1 MHGIAH
7 NRRSPCRPRP
17 ALATSPAFLDL
28 LPMVSLAALVIPLL
42 ALWLWWPVRLMP
54 RRARLMAAV
63 ATAALGCTPALLLV
77 LLREGT
83 VEYRTLAYL
92 QVPGG
97 WVLALL
103 LMLAVF
109 IVLRDGLWALAAVA
123 RREDWKQR
131 LHAPLLT
138 AGALALAGLLS
149 AWGVANALRP
159 PEVHERTLRLPGL
172 PTGLEGLRVA
182 VLADIHA
189 SPINNARYVQTIVDR
204 TLEARPD
211 LIVLPGDMVDGDVD
225 SGRANVAPL
234 AQLKARYGVWAAPGN
249 HEYYSGYDAWM
260 AEFRRLG
267 LNLLEN
273 RMQLIDVQGA
283 RLALSGIGDPAYG
296 RLSRQNTDPS
306 VAEGVP
312 PDIDTVARQA
322 KEAGAQYHLLLAH
335 QPKTARDNAAHGVGL
350 QLSGHTHGGLILGM
364 DQWLVAPANDG
375 FVRGEY
381 EVGAM
386 KLFVSAGAGLWAGFA
401 VRLGVPA
408 SIDLLVLRG
417 A

>member
-1 MHGIAH
+1 
-7 NRRSPCRPRP
+7 
-17 ALATSPAFLDL
+17 
-28 LPMVSLAALVIPLL
+28 MVSLAALIIPLL
-42 ALWLWWPVRLMP
+42 ALWLWWPVRSLS
-54 RRARLMAAV
+54 RRTRLLATL
-63 ATAALGCTPALLLV
+63 ATALLGCTPALLLV
-77 LLREGT
+77 LLRAGSL
-83 VEYRTLAYL
+83 EYRTLAWL

-97 WVLALL
+97 WVLSVL

-109 IVLRDGLWALAAVA
+109 LVLRDALWGASALAASA
-123 RREDWKQR
+123 RWKAR
-131 LHAPLLT
+131 LHAPALT
-138 AGALALAGLLS
+138 TTALAVAGTLS
-149 AWGVANALRP
+149 AWGVANALRA
-159 PEVHERTLRLPGL
+159 PEVHERELAVPGL
-172 PTGLEGLRVA
+172 PAGLDGLRVA

-189 SPINNARYVQTIVDR
+189 SPVNDARYVQAIVDR
-204 TLEARPD
+204 TQAARPD

-234 AQLKARYGVWAAPGN
+234 ARLKAPLGVWAAPGN

-273 RMQLIDVQGA
+273 RMQLLQVGDA

-296 RLSRQNTDPS
+296 RLSHQNADPS
-306 VAEGVP
+306 VPEGVP
-312 PDIDTVARQA
+312 PDIAAVAAQA
-322 KEAGAQYHLLLAH
+322 RAAQAQFHLLLAH
-335 QPKTARDNAAHGVGL
+335 QPKLARDNAALGVGL
-350 QLSGHTHGGLILGM
+350 QISGHTHGGLIRGM
-364 DQWLVAPANDG
+364 DQWLVAPANNG

-381 EVGAM
+381 EVDGM

>member
-1 MHGIAH
+1 
-7 NRRSPCRPRP
+7 
-17 ALATSPAFLDL
+17 
-28 LPMVSLAALVIPLL
+28 MVSLAALIIPLL
-42 ALWLWWPVRLMP
+42 ALWLWWPLRSLSRRTRLL
-54 RRARLMAAV
+54 ATLVTAV
-63 ATAALGCTPALLLV
+63 LGCTPALLLV

-97 WVLALL
+97 WVLAVL

-109 IVLRDGLWALAAVA
+109 IVLRDGLWALAALA
-123 RREDWKQR
+123 RREDWRRR
-131 LHAPLLT
+131 LHGPLLT
-138 AGALALAGLLS
+138 AGALALAGALS

-159 PEVHERTLRLPGL
+159 PEVQERTLRLAGL
-172 PTGLEGLRVA
+172 PAGLDGLRVA

-189 SPINNARYVQTIVDR
+189 SPINDARYVQAIVDR
-204 TLEARPD
+204 TLAAQPD
-211 LIVLPGDMVDGDVD
+211 LIVLPGDLVDGDVD
-225 SGRANVAPL
+225 SGRANIAPL
-234 AQLKARYGVWAAPGN
+234 AQLRARHGVWAAPGN

-273 RMQLIDVQGA
+273 RMQLIEVGGA

-296 RLSRQNTDPS
+296 RLSRQNADPL
-306 VAEGVP
+306 VPEGVP

-322 KEAGAQYHLLLAH
+322 REAGAQYHLLLAH

-350 QLSGHTHGGLILGM
+350 QLSGHTHGGLIRGM
-364 DQWLVAPANDG
+364 DQWLVAPANNG

-381 EVGAM
+381 EVDGM

-417 A
+417 G

>member
-1 MHGIAH
+1 MQGIAH
-7 NRRSPCRPRP
+7 NRRSPCRPLP
-17 ALATSPAFLDL
+17 ALAASPAFLDL
-28 LPMVSLAALVIPLL
+28 LPMVTLAALVIPLL

-149 AWGVANALRP
+149 AWGVTNALRP

-172 PTGLEGLRVA
+172 PAGLEGLRVA
-182 VLADIHA
+182 VLADI
-189 SPINNARYVQTIVDR
+189 
-204 TLEARPD
+204 
-211 LIVLPGDMVDGDVD
+211 
-225 SGRANVAPL
+225 RAT
-234 AQLKARYGVWAAPGN
+234 
-249 HEYYSGYDAWM
+249 
-260 AEFRRLG
+260 
-267 LNLLEN
+267 
-273 RMQLIDVQGA
+273 GA
-283 RLALSGIGDPAYG
+283 
-296 RLSRQNTDPS
+296 
-306 VAEGVP
+306 
-312 PDIDTVARQA
+312 TVA
-322 KEAGAQYHLLLAH
+322 
-335 QPKTARDNAAHGVGL
+335 T
-350 QLSGHTHGGLILGM
+350 I
-364 DQWLVAPANDG
+364 APSTG
-375 FVRGEY
+375 FVTT
-381 EVGAM
+381 
-386 KLFVSAGAGLWAGFA
+386 LS
-401 VRLGVPA
+401 
-408 SIDLLVLRG
+408 LLPTPHQ
-417 A
+417 